1 MTDQKRTK
9 PNTTRKVSVVWVSFT
24 LMDISLNKMALLD
37 ISRYFS
43 RLGHKSSLVVV
54 RSRDNSCV
62 KNQEERIISLPM
74 RYVSLIS
81 PIAFAIVMWLFLP
94 IFIIAEQPDFIIM
107 DPGVHILS
115 AFSGMVISKFR
126 GPKFVLDVRSTPVET
141 IGLRGFLQRFW
152 FSVSV
157 VTAKKLFD
165 GITIITPLMKEEI
178 CNNFD
183 INPDDVGVWTSG
195 VSDSLFDP
203 EISVPEGLKL
213 KRQLGLSGKFV
224 VLYHGVFSA
233 TRGLT
238 ETIEATRILRQRHP
252 NIVLFL
258 LGTGPFISAL
268 RTLILACDLKDNV
281 LVHNPV
287 DQSEVPQFIGMCDV
301 CIAPLPHH
309 AYWRFQCPL
318 KLLESLAME
327 KVVVASDIPAH
338 RLVIGD
344 KRCGIYISS
353 VNPIE
358 IVRSLE
364 YAFHNRNKLE
374 DWGKIGR
381 TIIKQKYTW
390 EKVAR
395 DLENFLLHSTRES
408 H

>member
-1 MTDQKRTK
+1 
-9 PNTTRKVSVVWVSFT
+9 
-24 LMDISLNKMALLD
+24 
-37 ISRYFS
+37 
-43 RLGHKSSLVVV
+43 
-54 RSRDNSCV
+54 
-62 KNQEERIISLPM
+62 M